1 VAVMTKERINEIKNL
16 YTKKYPHLEG
26 IKDDRQ
32 FFVNATRLDT
42 PDGISALE
50 LYQIITD
57 YNL

>member
-1 VAVMTKERINEIKNL
+1 MTKERINEIKSL
-16 YTKKYPHLEG
+16 YTEKYPHLEG